1 MATRWSSEFIVAE
14 HRDLQASAMAIDWT
28 GVYVLLAGR
37 RFLAIKNLNDSSD
50 TLHKV
55 PRQSKY
61 EVGAAEWNPSSANKE
76 LCAISS
82 GQRVEI
88 LSWRAG
94 TDLVQTHSL
103 RSHTRVVSDLNWHRF
118 DPNLVASCSIDT
130 FIYVWDVRDQRRP
143 VLSLSAVAGAT
154 QVRWNRL
161 SRYLLASAHDGEIRL
176 WDQRKGTAPVQYIAA
191 HLSKI
196 YSLDWSPHNENQLA
210 TSSQDCTVKFFDIT
224 NPRRAESILTTT
236 SPVWRARYT
245 PFGEGLITVVVPQL
259 RRGENSLLL
268 WNLSNQTAPV
278 HTFVGHTDVVL
289 EFEWR
294 KLSEDSSEY
303 QLITWSKDQSLR
315 IWKIE
320 PFLQKLC
327 GHEPE
332 GKHPPD
338 VQEAEEATSSSRTPL
353 VVEPAMSHPLQVL
366 PHESSPS
373 LTPTPSPAL
382 NGLPPQAEE
391 AILAEPERTLEI
403 KEPEVNPSPTQPKTL
418 QQEFS
423 LINTNIPN
431 IQLEAVDLVRRSCTV
446 TATRN
451 SHIVILLV
459 SFPPNYPYNSPPS
472 FQFGS
477 GTSVD
482 SNAIAKLLKALKQT
496 AQQRVRKN
504 KSCLEPCL
512 RQLVSTLDQIALG
525 EEDSK
530 PFLRLNSQP
539 SSFLESN
546 NIYGSFQDA
555 YIPFPR
561 TSGAKFCSVGL
572 FVCFGRPSLARRTS
586 TRLDS
591 PTPRALSALGGN
603 LSSFT
608 LSGSPTG
615 NSQYSLMYSSVGQGS
630 SADAPM
636 SITSFYFQDR
646 KPSRS
651 RSRPVHGSSRT
662 GQASSSNTPT
672 KRNSKAVVTVYDV
685 SSLFFVH
692 RDLGE
697 KYVFDCRDVPSMCH
711 RNAAI
716 AATVGRRDL
725 VQAWTLAALVATPGS
740 QLLPSE
746 QDEDTPWPSH
756 PFGKNLVEALIA
768 HYAKQSDIQMA
779 AMLCCTFGC
788 RTENQE
794 SFKNKNLSKSV
805 NVSPGGSPYH
815 TIHQVDTSLEGWNYP
830 MLKQNRSNSWSDSL
844 DDFKFNSIVEHREFS
859 DSSDREKPM
868 KNSGPCK
875 MLDEKNTFLYDS
887 YKKAYAEILYR
898 WNLLDARAQVLKY
911 LSSAPETHRG
921 VEFLTECRFCCKQVR
936 GASCPFCK
944 RLSLQCAICHVS
956 VRGSSN
962 FCLVCGH
969 GGHTNHMMAWFE
981 IETVC
986 PTGCGCN
993 CLEETAGVLFP

>member
-1 MATRWSSEFIVAE
+1 MATRWSSEFTVAE
-14 HRDLQASAMAIDWT
+14 HRDLQASAMAVDWT

-37 RFLAIKNLNDSSD
+37 RYLAVKNLNDSSD

-61 EVGAAEWNPSSANKE
+61 EVGAAEWNPSSFNKE

-88 LSWRAG
+88 LCWRTG
-94 TDLVQTHSL
+94 GELVQTQSL

-118 DPNLVASCSIDT
+118 DPNLLASCSIDT
-130 FIYVWDVRDQRRP
+130 FIHIWDVRDQRRP
-143 VLSLSAVAGAT
+143 SLSLSAVAGAT

-161 SRYLLASAHDGEIRL
+161 SRYLLATAHDGDIKL

-196 YSLDWSPHNENQLA
+196 HGLDWSPNHENQLA

-224 NPRRAESILTTT
+224 NPRRAESILTTS

-268 WNLSNQTAPV
+268 WNITNLAAPV

-294 KLSEDSSEY
+294 KFNQDSCEY

-327 GHEPE
+327 GHEPD
-332 GKHPPD
+332 GKKAAEP
-338 VQEAEEATSSSRTPL
+338 QEREESSSSRTK
-353 VVEPAMSHPLQVL
+353 VVGEPVLNHPLQNL
-366 PHESSPS
+366 ENGSSIS
-373 LTPTPSPAL
+373 DGI
-382 NGLPPQAEE
+382 NGLGLDD
-391 AILAEPERTLEI
+391 LAQNELGLSAFDDR
-403 KEPEVNPSPTQPKTL
+403 EVNPSPTQPKTL

-431 IQLEAVDLVRRSCTV
+431 VHLDVQMDLVHRSCTA
-446 TATRN
+446 TATR
-451 SHIVILLV
+451 SGHIVILLV
-459 SFPPNYPYNSPPS
+459 NFPPSYPYNSPPS
-472 FQFGS
+472 FQFGQ

-482 SNAIAKLLKALKQT
+482 SNAMAKLLKALKQT

-512 RQLVSTLDQIALG
+512 RQLVSTLDQIAIN
-525 EEDSK
+525 EESEAK
-530 PFLRLNSQP
+530 PFSRMHSSS
-539 SSFLESN
+539 SSFLETS

-561 TSGAKFCSVGL
+561 TSGAKFCSVGTL
-572 FVCFGRPSLARRTS
+572 VCFGRPPVTRRLS

-591 PTPRALSALGGN
+591 PTPRSLSALGGN
-603 LSSFT
+603 LSSFH
-608 LSGSPTG
+608 LGGSPS
-615 NSQYSLMYSSVGQGS
+615 NSSQYSLMYPTVGGGS
-630 SADAPM
+630 SGDPAM
-636 SITSFYFQDR
+636 SLSSFYFQER
-646 KPSRS
+646 KPSTRS
-651 RSRPVHGSSRT
+651 RTRTVHSSSRGVT
-662 GQASSSNTPT
+662 LTTKASSKKS
-672 KRNSKAVVTVYDV
+672 SKAVVTLYDV
-685 SSLFFVH
+685 SPLLYLH
-692 RDLGE
+692 RELGE
-697 KYVFDCRDVPSMCH
+697 KYVFDSHDVASMCH
-711 RNAAI
+711 RNSAI
-716 AATVGRRDL
+716 AASVGRRDL
-725 VQAWTLAALVATPGS
+725 VQAWTLAALIATPAN
-740 QLLPSE
+740 QLMTE
-746 QDEDTPWPSH
+746 QEDDVPWALH
-756 PFGKNLVEALIA
+756 PFGRTMVESLIT
-768 HYAKQSDIQMA
+768 YFAKQYDIQMA

-794 SFKNKNLSKSV
+794 SFKNKQLSKSV
-805 NVSPGGSPYH
+805 NVSRLATGKWWLKPGGSPYH

-844 DDFKFNSIVEHREFS
+844 DDFKFTSIVEHRESIDS
-859 DSSDREKPM
+859 DSERNM
-868 KNSGPCK
+868 K
-875 MLDEKNTFLYDS
+875 MLDEKNTVLYDS
-887 YKKAYAEILYR
+887 FKKAYAEILYR
-898 WNLLDARAQVLKY
+898 WHLFDARAQVLKY
-911 LSSAPETHRG
+911 LSIVPDAHRG
-921 VEFLTECRFCCKQVR
+921 VEFFTECQYCSKQVR
-936 GASCPFCK
+936 GASCLYCK

-956 VRGSSN
+956 VKGSSN

-969 GGHTNHMMAWFE
+969 GGHTNHMMVWFE
-981 IETVC
+981 TETVC
-986 PTGCGCN
+986 PTGCGCC
-993 CLEETAGVLFP
+993 CLLESAGVFGL

>member
-338 VQEAEEATSSSRTPL
+338 IQEAEEATSSTRTPL

-512 RQLVSTLDQIALG
+512 RQLVSTLDQ
-525 EEDSK
+525 
-530 PFLRLNSQP
+530 
-539 SSFLESN
+539 SN

-859 DSSDREKPM
+859 DSSDREKPV

-898 WNLLDARAQVLKY
+898 WNLLDARAQKY
-911 LSSAPETHRG
+911 FGEG
-921 VEFLTECRFCCKQVR
+921 E
-936 GASCPFCK
+936 
-944 RLSLQCAICHVS
+944 
-956 VRGSSN
+956 GSSN